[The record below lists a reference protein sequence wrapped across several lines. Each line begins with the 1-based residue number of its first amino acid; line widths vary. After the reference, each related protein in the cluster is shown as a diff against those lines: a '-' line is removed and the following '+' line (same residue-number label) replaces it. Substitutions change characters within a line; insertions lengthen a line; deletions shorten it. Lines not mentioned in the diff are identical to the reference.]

1 MKSILTK
8 QGDKVNHKVEERLVL
23 MDSKEIRW
31 FHDEE
36 EVKRGQVALG
46 TIPLAAVYHCVPADT
61 KMNTLDINVSIYTLI
76 NLDWDLCLEEERLGK
91 RGPS

>member
-1 MKSILTK
+1 LVIKRVANLLQKNPNARVMKSILTK

-36 EVKRGQVALG
+36 EVKRG
-46 TIPLAAVYHCVPADT
+46 
-61 KMNTLDINVSIYTLI
+61 
-76 NLDWDLCLEEERLGK
+76 
-91 RGPS
+91 